1 MTTTPLSAD
10 DFRSMMRSDG
20 ITLVEFWGARC
31 KPCLTF
37 LPVFEAASN
46 DHPDV
51 TFATVDTQAEVTLA
65 TELGISGVPT
75 VRAYRDGVQLMDHS
89 GPMTLAMITSVVSQL
104 EDLDVDDVIERAL
117 AREPLPAIRLMP

>member
-1 MTTTPLSAD
+1 MP
-10 DFRSMMRSDG
+10 DFP
-20 ITLVEFWGARC
+20 ARVRGRIER
-31 KPCLTF
+31 PPGRHLRN
-37 LPVFEAASN
+37 P
-46 DHPDV
+46 
-51 TFATVDTQAEVTLA
+51 DTQAEVTLA